1 MKITGG
7 RGGAGRGGAFLG
19 PRLPEP
25 GLQGEE
31 EGKCGAPCGEGG
43 GLAESLVI
51 IPVAVQELKSL
62 LG

>member
-43 GLAESLVI
+43 GGRGHE
-51 IPVAVQELKSL
+51 VASSRA
-62 LG
+62 